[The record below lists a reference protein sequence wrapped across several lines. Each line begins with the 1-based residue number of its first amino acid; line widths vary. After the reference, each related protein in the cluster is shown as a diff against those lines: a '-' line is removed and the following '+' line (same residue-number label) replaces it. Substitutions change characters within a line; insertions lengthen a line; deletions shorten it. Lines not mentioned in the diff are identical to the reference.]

1 MVTEG
6 EQVAVGDTGGD
17 SGVVSYEVLCRR
29 HHMAAMPINHLSD

>member
-6 EQVAVGDTGGD
+6 EQVAVGDTAGD

-29 HHMAAMPINHLSD
+29 HHMAAMPINHLAD